1 MLLYMQEKIF
11 GGIDTKLN
19 IVIFEWL
26 GLCNT
31 FTFENTPTVL
41 QCYKI
46 LESGNDITFFPS

>member
-1 MLLYMQEKIF
+1 MQEKIF